1 MRQLRRLWLLLG
13 LYSLL
18 FNVAAAPI
26 MDEPAEPEAVE
37 ALSPDTLTADTAFAP
52 ASVSELSTY
61 WSPKVRQW
69 GPMIL
74 DEAERRGLDPDFLAS
89 LVWMESR
96 GDSQA
101 IGPVG
106 SVGLMQI
113 MPSEVPEFY
122 WRPSRA
128 ELLNPATNLFWGTRT
143 LATVIHQGN
152 GDVFNALAAYNGG
165 WDQIMYRAPKF
176 FATTILRDYVNAV
189 ALRHGLR
196 GQGEWRAMFA
206 VMTPEIG
213 GPIWVADSTREDVFL
228 FGDVNW
234 VPEGYP
240 LIPED
245 VLPTAIVAQC
255 TNDAGEPYSVGLWF
269 YMVRQDGWFV
279 P

>member
-1 MRQLRRLWLLLG
+1 MRRLRRWCFWLCLG
-13 LYSLL
+13 SLL

-26 MDEPAEPEAVE
+26 MDEPAEPEAAE
-37 ALSPDTLTADTAFAP
+37 APVSDTLIEDAP
-52 ASVSELSTY
+52 VSTTSVSELSTY

-74 DEAERRGLDPDFLAS
+74 DEAEHRNLDPDFLAS

-113 MPSEVPEFY
+113 MPSETGFS

-143 LATVIHQGN
+143 LATVIHQGH

-165 WDQIMYRAPKF
+165 WEQIMYRAPKF

-206 VMTPEIG
+206 VMTPEIV

-245 VLPTAIVAQC
+245 VPPTAVVAQC

-269 YMVRQDGWFV
+269 FMVRQDNWFV

>member
-1 MRQLRRLWLLLG
+1 MRPQRRRWLWLG
-13 LYSLL
+13 LCALV
-18 FNVAAAPI
+18 FNIAAAPI
-26 MDEPAEPEAVE
+26 LDEAVDPQAGEVKSLPRPAAAPTPEAM
-37 ALSPDTLTADTAFAP
+37 PTPT
-52 ASVSELSTY
+52 LSTY
-61 WSPKVRQW
+61 WSPRVRQW
-69 GPMIL
+69 DTLIIQ
-74 DEAERRGLDPDFLAS
+74 EAERRGLDPDFLAS

-106 SVGLMQI
+106 SVGLMQV
-113 MPSEVPEFY
+113 MPKEAGFS

-128 ELLNPATNLFWGTRT
+128 ELLDPTTNLFWGTRT

-165 WDQIMYRAPKF
+165 WEQIMYRAPKF

-189 ALRHGLR
+189 ALRHELR

-206 VMTPEIG
+206 VIRSEIG
-213 GPIWVADSTREDVFL
+213 GPIWVADSAREDVYL
-228 FGDVNW
+228 FGDQNW

-245 VLPTAIVAQC
+245 VPPTAMVARC
-255 TNDAGEPYSVGLWF
+255 TDADGNPYSVGVWF
-269 YMVRQDGWFV
+269 YLARQDDWFV

>member
-1 MRQLRRLWLLLG
+1 MRRSRRWVLWLCLG
-13 LYSLL
+13 SLL

-26 MDEPAEPEAVE
+26 IDEPAEPETAE
-37 ALSPDTLTADTAFAP
+37 ALAFDSLAGDAP
-52 ASVSELSTY
+52 VATASVSEISTY

-69 GPMIL
+69 GPMIVE
-74 DEAERRGLDPDFLAS
+74 EAERRGLDPDFLAS

-113 MPSEVPEFY
+113 MPSETGFS

-128 ELLNPATNLFWGTRT
+128 ELLNPTTNLFWGTRT

-165 WDQIMYRAPKF
+165 WEQIMYRAPKF

-206 VMTPEIG
+206 VMTPEIV

-240 LIPED
+240 LIPEGIA
-245 VLPTAIVAQC
+245 PAAIVAQC
-255 TNDAGEPYSVGLWF
+255 TNEVGEPYSVGLWF
-269 YMVRQDGWFV
+269 YMVRQDDWFV

>member
-1 MRQLRRLWLLLG
+1 MRRSRRWWLWLCMG
-13 LYSLL
+13 SLL

-26 MDEPAEPEAVE
+26 IDEPAEPETAE
-37 ALSPDTLTADTAFAP
+37 ALAFDLLAGDAP
-52 ASVSELSTY
+52 VATASVTEISTY

-69 GPMIL
+69 GSMIVE
-74 DEAERRGLDPDFLAS
+74 EAERRGLDPDFLAS

-113 MPSEVPEFY
+113 MPSETGFS

-165 WDQIMYRAPKF
+165 WEQIMYRAPKF

-206 VMTPEIG
+206 VMTPEIV

-240 LIPED
+240 LIPEGIA
-245 VLPTAIVAQC
+245 PAAIVAQC
-255 TNDAGEPYSVGLWF
+255 TNEAGESYSVGLWF
-269 YMVRQDGWFV
+269 YMVRQDDWFV

>member
-1 MRQLRRLWLLLG
+1 LV
-13 LYSLL
+13 

-26 MDEPAEPEAVE
+26 LDEAVDPQAGEVKSLPRPAAVPIPEAM
-37 ALSPDTLTADTAFAP
+37 PTPT
-52 ASVSELSTY
+52 LSTY
-61 WSPKVRQW
+61 WSPRVRQW
-69 GPMIL
+69 DTLIIQ
-74 DEAERRGLDPDFLAS
+74 EAERRGLDPDFLAS

-106 SVGLMQI
+106 SVGLMQV
-113 MPSEVPEFY
+113 MPKEAGFS

-128 ELLNPATNLFWGTRT
+128 ELLDPTTNLFWGTRT
-143 LATVIHQGN
+143 LATVIHQGD

-165 WDQIMYRAPKF
+165 WEQIMYRAPKF

-189 ALRHGLR
+189 ALRHELR

-206 VMTPEIG
+206 VSRSEIG
-213 GPIWVADSTREDVFL
+213 GPIWVADSAREDVYL
-228 FGDVNW
+228 FGDQNW

-245 VLPTAIVAQC
+245 VPPTAIVARC
-255 TNDAGEPYSVGLWF
+255 TDADGNPYSVGVWF
-269 YMVRQDGWFV
+269 YLARQDDWFV

>member
-1 MRQLRRLWLLLG
+1 MRRSRRWWLWLCMG
-13 LYSLL
+13 SLL

-26 MDEPAEPEAVE
+26 IDEPAEPETAE
-37 ALSPDTLTADTAFAP
+37 ALAFDSLAGDAP
-52 ASVSELSTY
+52 VATASVSEISTY

-69 GPMIL
+69 GPMIVE
-74 DEAERRGLDPDFLAS
+74 EAERRGLDPDFLAS

-113 MPSEVPEFY
+113 MPSETGFS

-165 WDQIMYRAPKF
+165 WEQIMYRAPKF

-206 VMTPEIG
+206 VMTPEIV

-240 LIPED
+240 LIPEGIA
-245 VLPTAIVAQC
+245 PAAIVAQC
-255 TNDAGEPYSVGLWF
+255 TNEAGEPYSVGLWF
-269 YMVRQDGWFV
+269 YMVRQDDWFV